1 MNIIPLTEAPLIL
14 KIHIA
19 TAVIAVAIGAVQLIS
34 KKGTS
39 AHFYRGWIW
48 VFLMAI
54 IAATAVFLP
63 ERKQSTYILTTALTI
78 WLIVGLPLGI
88 WAIKRG
94 NIMLHR
100 AFMLGLYAGGLIIAL
115 AFTLTPGRLLY
126 KIFF

>member
-1 MNIIPLTEAPLIL
+1 MNIEPLLNAPMIL
-14 KIHIA
+14 KVHIA
-19 TAVIAVAIGAVQLIS
+19 TAVVAVIVGATQLIS
-34 KKGTS
+34 KKGTKF
-39 AHFYRGWIW
+39 HFYRGWFW
-48 VFLMAI
+48 VVLMTIVAI
-54 IAATAVFLP
+54 TAVFLP
-63 ERKQSTYILTTALTI
+63 ERHQSTYILTTTLTV
-78 WLIVGLPLGI
+78 WLVIGLPLGI

>member
-1 MNIIPLTEAPLIL
+1 MNIEPLLNAPIIL
-14 KIHIA
+14 KAHIA
-19 TAVIAVAIGAVQLIS
+19 TAVVAVIIGAAQLIS
-34 KKGTS
+34 KKGTKI
-39 AHFYRGWIW
+39 HFYRGWIW

-54 IAATAVFLP
+54 VAVTAILLP
-63 ERKQSTYILTTALTI
+63 ERRQSTYILTTALTI

>member
-1 MNIIPLTEAPLIL
+1 MNIEPLINAPLIL
-14 KIHIA
+14 KVHIA
-19 TAVIAVAIGAVQLIS
+19 TAAVAVLVGATQLIS
-34 KKGTS
+34 KKGTKF
-39 AHFYRGWIW
+39 HFYRGWLW

-54 IAATAVFLP
+54 VALTAMILP
-63 ERKQSTYILTTALTI
+63 ERRQSTYILTTTLTV
-78 WLIVGLPLGI
+78 WLVVGLPLGI

-115 AFTLTPGRLLY
+115 VFTLTPGRLLY